1 MYRPNKYQ
9 KRNRQAGFALLSTL
23 LALVIA
29 ALLARQQMEGSQ
41 IKLQMDAGRIEG
53 QVATLISEA
62 TNNFTME
69 NYPALQNNL
78 PVTKNGV
85 TLAHGYGV
93 GNSFGPTV
101 AILVDMGYLRA
112 GTPAESLYVM
122 GGSYRIR
129 LRKEPAGC
137 LGIACNISGLV
148 YIDRAAIVPGTT
160 DMNAPMVGAFAT
172 QIGGSALFSTNANA
186 FFLAGPAGVPVANP
200 LGPTPG
206 VLGVAVGFG
215 AAGFGPFLVLN
226 DPRNPNFQGDLTA
239 KGGIESRTS
248 VSVTNATDT
257 CNLASLW
264 VNTSSFSE
272 FIVRSA
278 TCVQRAWIRGDGTIG
293 VADAG
298 GMRRADLDG
307 NTGNI
312 SSYDSTGTK
321 RSGFTYNAVDQSEA
335 FADNLRNSAAPRS
348 LNAAGVDIDGRVYG
362 RLGQFDSV
370 AITKTAGIYSTCY
383 IPGEMV
389 LGRVNGNAILL
400 VCQGG
405 SYYPVDGMTSVH
417 PYDQLHGGCS
427 GPAGATGRA
436 WSSDVLLICEGGVW
450 RPIVNRIGRV
460 QMDNSIV
467 VGTGTFIPAPACAR
481 GGTPEVILIPTA
493 INAGTGVLT
502 YAASPTSG
510 GWAASIIDNSGAQS
524 PGSRALAFTY
534 CDY

>member
-1 MYRPNKYQ
+1 MFRPTTIR
-9 KRNRQAGFALLSTL
+9 KRNRQAGFALLSSL

-29 ALLARQQMEGSQ
+29 GLLARQQMEGGQ
-41 IKLQMDAGRIEG
+41 LKLQMDAGRIEA
-53 QVATLISEA
+53 QVATLIAEA
-62 TNNFTME
+62 ANNYTME
-69 NYPALQNNL
+69 NYPALQNDL
-78 PVTKNGV
+78 VVTKNGV
-85 TLAHGYGV
+85 TLNPTARTLA
-93 GNSFGPTV
+93 PTV
-101 AILVDMGYLRA
+101 QDLINMGYLRA

-122 GGSYRIR
+122 GGSYQIR
-129 LRKEPAGC
+129 LRKEPVGC
-137 LGIACNISGLV
+137 TGLACNIAGLA

-160 DMNAPMVGAFAT
+160 EMNAPMVGAFVT
-172 QIGGSALFSTNANA
+172 QIGGSALYSTNANNNV
-186 FFLAGPAGVPVANP
+186 LTGPSGVTVQNPVTSSA
-200 LGPTPG
+200 G

-264 VNTSSFSE
+264 INTSSFSE

-321 RSGFTYNAVDQSEA
+321 RSGFTYNAGSQSEA

-370 AITKTAGIYSTCY
+370 AITKTAGMYSTCY

-389 LGRVNGNAILL
+389 LGRVNGSSILL

-405 SYYPVDGMTSVH
+405 SYYPVDGMPSVH
-417 PYDQLHGGCS
+417 PYDQLHGGCPA
-427 GPAGATGRA
+427 GVPAGAPGRA
-436 WSSDVLLICEGGVW
+436 WSGVLLICEGGVW
-450 RPIVNRIGRV
+450 RPIVDRIGRV
-460 QMDNSIV
+460 QMDNSFV
-467 VGTGTFIPAPACAR
+467 VGTGTFIPAPACAK
-481 GGTPEVILIPTA
+481 GGTPAVMLIPTA

-510 GWAASIIDNSGAQS
+510 GWVASIIDNSGAQS